1 MLPQDPGVF
10 SQSLLSFQPQD
21 PLMMEEEQGL
31 PPPID
36 TMGMEPPDDSE
47 MNERVEN
54 LIREYLYEKGRQRL
68 EATQAYQES
77 VAAANASQF

>member
-21 PLMMEEEQGL
+21 PEQALMDPSMMEDPEMLQVEQ
-31 PPPID
+31 P
-36 TMGMEPPDDSE
+36 EDSE